1 MLSLIS
7 DRCNFVSI
15 FFTLLSISVAIVSPV
30 KAQIPNSLGQTTPS
44 SSPQENVNIS
54 QNTTTTEENNRS
66 LSQSNS
72 LLSLQG
78 GQKLMAEA
86 DAAINNQQYDTAV
99 DKLQKARQIF
109 NQLSNFYL
117 ELAAS
122 FSGIDNSIAE
132 NQKRQAL
139 EAGQLRDRAT
149 YQLALVHRAQTKPEL
164 AVPLLIQ
171 VIKSQNPTS
180 DLGKKSYQ
188 QLLEMGFVS
197 TPFPA
202 TNPAP
207 SGAGNGGS
215 TKTK

>member
-7 DRCNFVSI
+7 DRCSFVSI
-15 FFTLLSISVAIVSPV
+15 FFSLLSLSIAIASPV
-30 KAQIPNSLGQTTPS
+30 KAQIPNSLKQTTPLI
-44 SSPQENVNIS
+44 SPQKTVNLS
-54 QNTTTTEENNRS
+54 QNTTETENNRS

-99 DKLQKARQIF
+99 DKLQKARQVF

-117 ELAAS
+117 ELAGS

-139 EAGQLRDRAT
+139 ESGQLRDKAT

-164 AVPLLIQ
+164 SVPLLIQ

-202 TNPAP
+202 TNPAQ
-207 SGAGNGGS
+207 SGSGNDGS